1 MRETTKT
8 IRKRKE
14 LPIAVA
20 IPLILVYYI
29 LKWIE
34 NNQRKVQVL
43 LIASI
48 SVCTVI
54 TVLTSLDWE
63 ARVLN
68 NLNETVKTE
77 EVDTSKTSKPIQLAV
92 SEKNDAL
99 NVIESNLSKVSEES
113 STKTI
118 QTVTADI
125 VSNDVIS
132 ESTNEEYVDMFEE
145 TENTY
150 FTEVP
155 SEEEF
160 LYKAVGYAEA
170 GMDGEEAVRA
180 VMHVLNNRVNSNQDF
195 GGKTIK
201 EVVNAPTQFTPV
213 IGGKVYI
220 LTNPPELITEVP
232 DFVESAYNKVKQ
244 EIANGEDFTRDLL
257 KQEAYRLGLTDP
269 KYWEEGALYFYNPD
283 GDISEAELRAREKV
297 KVKVRIGQQYFYCY
311 RG

>member
-34 NNQRKVQVL
+34 NNQKKVQVL

-77 EVDTSKTSKPIQLAV
+77 EIDTIKTSKPIQLAV
-92 SEKNDAL
+92 SEKNNAL

-125 VSNDVIS
+125 VSNDAIS
-132 ESTNEEYVDMFEE
+132 ESTKEEYVDMFEE

-232 DFVESAYNKVKQ
+232 DFVETAYDKVKQ
-244 EIANGEDFTRDLL
+244 EISNGEDFTRELL
-257 KQEAYRLGLTDP
+257 RKEAYRQGLTDP
-269 KYWEEGALYFYNPD
+269 KYWEEGALYFYNPKCV
-283 GDISEAELRAREKV
+283 SQAELEARARIKV
-297 KVKVRIGQQYFYCY
+297 KILIGQQYFYCY
-311 RG
+311 WG